1 MNHYTHLTMEDRLQF
16 YALIQMKYSFSEI
29 SRRMNKHRSTLYR
42 ELARNKIKDSYK
54 PAVAHKKA
62 LARKVRKSSI
72 QKNPTLRE
80 YVHRHLKISW
90 SPEQISGRLTRKKSK
105 YRICHETIYRYIYK
119 HKPDFHHY
127 LPYKKPKRIKP
138 CARKPQTCRFGEKR
152 LITQRPES
160 IGARKHY
167 AHWEGDTIE
176 FKGNKKSSI
185 TTLVERKSRL
195 LFLIKNE
202 TKVSDIVIGKIHEK
216 FSSFSEQ
223 ICKSITFD
231 QGGEFASFHLLESPL
246 NCNVYYCHGH
256 APWEKGGNENM
267 NGRLR
272 WILPK
277 NKNIDEISQE
287 ELDRIASRMNN
298 TPRKCLD
305 YRTPKELF
313 LRRFKQICRTSL

>member
-1 MNHYTHLTMEDRLQF
+1 MNHYTHLTMQDRCQF
-16 YALIQMKYSFSEI
+16 NTLMQMNFSFSEI
-29 SRRMNKHRSTLYR
+29 ARRMNKHRSTLYR
-42 ELARNKIKDSYK
+42 ELERNKIKDIYK
-54 PAVAHKKA
+54 PGLAHEKA
-62 LARKVRKSSI
+62 LTRKDRKSSI
-72 QKNPTLRE
+72 QKHPTLRD
-80 YVHRHLKISW
+80 YVHTHLKMGW

-105 YRICHETIYRYIYK
+105 YRICHETIYRYIYQ
-119 HKPDFHHY
+119 HKPELHNY

-160 IGARKHY
+160 IGARKY
-167 AHWEGDTIE
+167 FAHWEGDTIE
-176 FKGNKKSSI
+176 FKGNKSSSV

-195 LFLIKNE
+195 LLLIKNE
-202 TKVSDIVIGKIHEK
+202 RKISDRVMEKIHEK

-223 ICKSITFD
+223 ICKSVTFD
-231 QGGEFASFHLLESPL
+231 QGVEFASFHLLESPL
-246 NCNVYYCHGH
+246 NCRVYYCHAH
-256 APWEKGGNENM
+256 APWEKGSNENM

-277 NKNIDEISQE
+277 NRNIEEITQE

-298 TPRKCLD
+298 IPRKCLD

-313 LRRFKQICRTSL
+313 LRRFNQTCRTSL